1 MCLDAR
7 QHRVFFKSYC
17 FVFCW
22 DWSWRADTIKVNH
35 EERKSASSDPLF
47 MFHQFFFFFTFL
59 MLVVDTAQLYTH
71 SWRLFLFFKRHIKR
85 LCLLEGLHSV
95 GYYRHKKIE
104 LWEISLADKEKRTKE
119 PRVELTKRELL
130 ISVCVWGGELA
141 VWRRRKK
148 KRHFF
153 FFFSNLKSCLLLL
166 RNVCWGGERER

>member
-1 MCLDAR
+1 
-7 QHRVFFKSYC
+7 
-17 FVFCW
+17 
-22 DWSWRADTIKVNH
+22 
-35 EERKSASSDPLF
+35 
-47 MFHQFFFFFTFL
+47 

-130 ISVCVWGGELA
+130 ISLCVWGGGGNKQFEEEE
-141 VWRRRKK
+141 KK
-148 KRHFF
+148 KAFF
-153 FFFSNLKSCLLLL
+153 FFQTLKA
-166 RNVCWGGERER
+166 VCYSWEMFVWGGEREKDNEKKPSQERESFLHCRPLSSRPLRSKSLYW